1 MAKGNKNSIHSKC
14 EQILAILQVEN
25 DLAKSG
31 DNICDE
37 VLAVNLLIKGLVLE
51 VDNLVEMD

>member
-37 VLAVNLLIKGLVLE
+37 VLAANLLIKGLVVE
-51 VDNLVEMD
+51 VESLIETD